1 MRVAAGA
8 SIAGIAGLAGPLG
21 PARSLG
27 TCRQRRP
34 LPSPSPIPHPLTP
47 PQLWDRGTD
56 KWTHIPT
63 TINSIC
69 GGWAKF
75 ANGDVGLF
83 AGAR

>member
-1 MRVAAGA
+1 MGQCVW
-8 SIAGIAGLAGPLG
+8 LQVLPLRALQG
-21 PARSLG
+21 SQG
-27 TCRQRRP
+27 
-34 LPSPSPIPHPLTP
+34 
-47 PQLWDRGTD
+47 RGTD